1 MSAAGGNAPNPN
13 TVPVLPAAT
22 STILAYPL
30 GKVRKDMNAQEY
42 INYVYDWE
50 MFNTVW
56 SYNYTISTL
65 NGSNVGKKHDYYAFT
80 TNHDRISYINGQ
92 VSHVVF
98 YSNVPP
104 TQFANITGN

>member
-1 MSAAGGNAPNPN
+1 MSAAGANAPNPN
-13 TVPVLPAAT
+13 TVPVLPAAI

-50 MFNTVW
+50 MFNTAW

-65 NGSNVGKKHDYYAFT
+65 NANGANYSYYTFT
-80 TNHDRISYINGQ
+80 TNHDRVSYINGQ
-92 VSHVVF
+92 FSHVVF

-104 TQFANITGN
+104 SQFANITGN